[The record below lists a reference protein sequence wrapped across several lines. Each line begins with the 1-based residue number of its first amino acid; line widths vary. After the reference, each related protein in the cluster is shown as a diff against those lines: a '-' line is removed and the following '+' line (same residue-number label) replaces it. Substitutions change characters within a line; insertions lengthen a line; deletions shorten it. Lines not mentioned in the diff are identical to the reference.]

1 MPGLFYRFAADGRL
15 ELLGKPALHGSPG
28 WDAIAEE
35 LRLEW
40 NIQQAQ
46 KARTVQP
53 AIPEEQMEL
62 FGNSGLKSLQTRMEK
77 IPVLKPEKKKSA

>member
-15 ELLGKPALHGSPG
+15 ELLGKPGLHGSPG

-40 NIQQAQ
+40 KIQQAH
-46 KARTVQP
+46 KARAVQP
-53 AIPEEQMEL
+53 EVAEEQMEL

-77 IPVLKPEKKKSA
+77 IPLLKPEKKRSA

>member
-15 ELLGKPALHGSPG
+15 ELLGKPVVHGSLG

-40 NIQQAQ
+40 KIQNAQ
-46 KARTVQP
+46 KARQRAQTVS
-53 AIPEEQMEL
+53 EDQMEL
-62 FGNSGLKSLQTRMEK
+62 FGNSGLKSLQTRIEK
-77 IPVLKPEKKKSA
+77 LPVLKPEKKKSA